1 MGLFSNVTGEPQ
13 LEATRP
19 EAYNAVRTI
28 TAAATR
34 VTLSDKGEAERMTKR
49 RVNDA
54 WQQDAWEYYDLV
66 GEVKYAF
73 NLFSSVMSRIRLYP
87 AMVTGENVIPSQIDD
102 VEGLPEGLASAAH
115 TALRKLETANGGI
128 PGLLKD
134 AALNLS
140 VAGEC
145 FLVQIPEKP
154 GSGTP
159 ESWKIKSVDELVAVK
174 SSSASKGGGSAFGL
188 KPRRDA
194 KGNDIEMLPANAF
207 CGRIWRMHPRYSDE
221 ADSSLRGI
229 LDLMDELLLLSRTA
243 RATARS
249 RLNAGALF
257 VPDGLSVAAES
268 DGESDLTS
276 QDPDA
281 MAPYADDETD
291 TFEEEL
297 IDAMTTP
304 ISDEASAAAVVPL
317 IIRGPSDLGEK
328 IKLIK
333 FERSFDPQLAQRSD
347 KVLNRI
353 LDSLDIPKDIVT
365 GLANVKYSNGVQ
377 IEESL
382 YKQHVEPMCLMLCDA
397 FTVVFLRPVLRSM
410 GFTEDEVSRCVL
422 WYDPSSVNTKPDKAT
437 AAGIGYDKKVLS
449 ADAWRR
455 ANGFADTDA
464 PPPLE
469 LAQRVA
475 IDRGQLSE
483 PLTEGLF
490 KSLVPDLMEQVR
502 QQNQAGSVGPQS
514 PELQDALG
522 LDGAAESPEADGL
535 DGDSIPAPGEAPPGD
550 SGGSGASRPTSTPP
564 QSPSAPGGLLEP

>member
-1 MGLFSNVTGEPQ
+1 MGIFTRNEEP
-13 LEATRP
+13 LATKAAP
-19 EAYNAVRTI
+19 YNAMRTI
-28 TAAATR
+28 TAAAVR
-34 VTLSDKGEAERMTKR
+34 VSLSDKTEIERMTKR

-54 WQQDAWEYYDLV
+54 WQQDAWDYYDLV

-73 NLFSSVMSRIRLYP
+73 NLVASVMSRIRIYP

-102 VEGLPEGLASAAH
+102 IEGLPEGLAGASH
-115 TALRKLETANGGI
+115 NALRKLETANGGI

-134 AALNLS
+134 AAINLA

-145 FLVQIPEKP
+145 YLVQTPPKI
-154 GSGTP
+154 GAGTP
-159 ESWKIKSVDELVAVK
+159 ESWKIKSVDELVLI
-174 SSSASKGGGSAFGL
+174 KGGGAGRGAAFGL

-194 KGNDIEMLPANAF
+194 KGAEIEVLSANAF
-207 CGRIWRMHPRYSDE
+207 VGRIWRMHPRYSDE
-221 ADSSLRGI
+221 ADSSMRGI

-268 DGESDLTS
+268 DGESMLTA
-276 QDPDA
+276 PDGEQL
-281 MAPYADDETD
+281 APYTADETD

-304 ISDEASAAAVVPL
+304 ISDESSAAAVVPL
-317 IIRGPSDLGEK
+317 IIRGPAELGEK

-333 FERSFDPQLAQRSD
+333 FERAWDPQLATRGD

-353 LDSLDIPKDIVT
+353 LDSLDVPKNMVT
-365 GLANVKYSNGVQ
+365 GLENVKYSNAVQ

-382 YKQHVEPMCLMLCDA
+382 YKQHIEPLCLMLCDA
-397 FTVVFLRPVLRSM
+397 LTVVFLRPVLRSM
-410 GFTEDEVSRCVL
+410 GFTEEEVAKIVL

-437 AAGIGYDKKVLS
+437 AAGVGYDKKVLS

-455 ANGFADTDA
+455 ANGFSDTDA

-469 LAQRVA
+469 LAQRIA
-475 IDRGQLSE
+475 IERGQLSE
-483 PLTEGLF
+483 PITEALF
-490 KSLVPDLMEQVR
+490 KSLVPDLMEQIR
-502 QQNQAGSVGPQS
+502 QANQAGSVGPQS
-514 PELQDALG
+514 PELAQALGQDGATDTPDGEG
-522 LDGAAESPEADGL
+522 LDGQ
-535 DGDSIPAPGEAPPGD
+535 SIPAPGQDPSSGTGAA
-550 SGGSGASRPTSTPP
+550 GGSGRPAPTPP
-564 QSPSAPGGLLEP
+564 DSPSPPGGLLEP